1 MKINFKKVT
10 MYLLSAV
17 VLSTP
22 LAVNGAQLGQMDAQF
37 ADNFTLVYNFAIGIA
52 TLIFVILF
60 LVGGIMYLTAAGND
74 ESTKKARSLIVD
86 AVIGLIIVLIAWS
99 AGSWI
104 IKQLAPANSF
114 VTDGA
119 IQQ

>member
-10 MYLLSAV
+10 MYLLSS
-17 VLSTP
+17 LMLFTP
-22 LAVNGAQLGQMDAQF
+22 LVAMGAKLGAMDTDF
-37 ADNFTLVYNFAIGIA
+37 AANFSTVYTFVIGIS

-99 AGSWI
+99 AGSYI
-104 IKQLAPANSF
+104 ITQLVDSNSL
-114 VTDGA
+114 VKDGA
-119 IQQ
+119 IQ